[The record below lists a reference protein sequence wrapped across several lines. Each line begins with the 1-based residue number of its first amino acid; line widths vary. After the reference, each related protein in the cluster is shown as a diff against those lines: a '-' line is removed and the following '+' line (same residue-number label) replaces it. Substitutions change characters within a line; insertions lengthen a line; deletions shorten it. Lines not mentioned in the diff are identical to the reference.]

1 MLLFLNAITHN
12 NTDFTKEAV
21 GNLTTYAKFLKQ
33 TNNSFLNYNE
43 QRLPENIPRN

>member
-21 GNLTTYAKFLKQ
+21 GNEQLMQ
-33 TNNSFLNYNE
+33 SF
-43 QRLPENIPRN
+43 